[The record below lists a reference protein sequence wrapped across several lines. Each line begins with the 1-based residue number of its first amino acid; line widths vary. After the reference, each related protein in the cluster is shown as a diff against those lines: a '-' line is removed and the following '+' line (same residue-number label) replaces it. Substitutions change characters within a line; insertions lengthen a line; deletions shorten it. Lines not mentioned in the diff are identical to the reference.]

1 MRLVVKNT
9 QGGDAGSVQVRD
21 DIFDAPMNPAVV
33 HQVAVG
39 QRANARRGTAS
50 TKGRSSVSGSG
61 RKPFPQKTTGRAR
74 QGSTRAPQLRGGG
87 VVFGPQPR
95 SFAHRTPKRMRRQ
108 SLVALLSQKVRDDEL
123 VVLES
128 LDLEPPKT
136 AEMVRVMS
144 ALGAATSVL
153 LIADGADHAVLRAAR
168 NIPRLKMIPAYL
180 LNTLDLLNHGTVVIT
195 VEAVRK
201 VEEVWGAALD
211 AARRPS
217 VIAVAQS

>member
-21 DIFDAPMNPAVV
+21 DIFDAPLNAAVV
-33 HQVAVG
+33 QQVAVG

-50 TKGRSSVSGSG
+50 SKGRSGVSGSG
-61 RKPFPQKTTGRAR
+61 RKPFPQKGTGRAR
-74 QGSTRAPQLRGGG
+74 QGSARAPQMRGGG
-87 VVFGPQPR
+87 VAFGPQPR

-108 SLVALLSQKVRDDEL
+108 SLVGLLSQKVRDNEL

-136 AEMVRVMS
+136 AEMVRVLS
-144 ALGAATSVL
+144 TLGAATSVL
-153 LIADGADHAVLRAAR
+153 LIADGADHVVLRAAR

-180 LNTLDLLNHGTVVIT
+180 LNTLDLLDHRTVVIT

-201 VEEVWGAALD
+201 VEEVWGVALD
-211 AARRPS
+211 LARRPS
-217 VIAVAQS
+217 VFAAAQS